1 MRQTTNKSSLILVLF
16 VFLLLFF
23 VFSLFTTEPET
34 TINKD
39 ITVVPQMKQVM
50 PEEVLSGDYSS
61 IIGEWE
67 NVNGDKINLELD
79 EISNTPWILDNN
91 ILKVNRHN
99 GERAGKFYLKG
110 AHFSL
115 GEYISDENKDRYI
128 TGGRGLTRAGIY
140 YRPGQ
145 VPKE

>member
-1 MRQTTNKSSLILVLF
+1 MSPRVCNIFF
-16 VFLLLFF
+16 VSLLLFF
-23 VFSLFTTEPET
+23 LFSSFIKEPKTTA
-34 TINKD
+34 NKE
-39 ITVVPQMKQVM
+39 ITVVPKMEQVI
-50 PEEVLSGDYSS
+50 PEEILSGDYSS

-79 EISNTPWILDNN
+79 EISDTPWILEND
-91 ILKVNRHN
+91 ILKVDRYN
-99 GERAGKFYLKG
+99 GDRAGKFYLKG

-115 GEYISDENKDRYI
+115 GEYISDDTKDRYI
-128 TGGRGLTRAGIY
+128 TGGHGKTRASIY